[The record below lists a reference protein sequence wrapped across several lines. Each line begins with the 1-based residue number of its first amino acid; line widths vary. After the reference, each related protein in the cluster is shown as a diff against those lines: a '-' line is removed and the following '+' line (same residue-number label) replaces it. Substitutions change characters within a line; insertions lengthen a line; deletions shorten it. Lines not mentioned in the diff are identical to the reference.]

1 MWYLWWFYCIVT
13 QFLYT
18 SSNYLPFSVLFVE
31 EKSIFTYVI
40 LTKMQFKDDLLSFL
54 SGGLKLL
61 RLHCIATLIWS
72 ICSWFG
78 GDYIRCMTLKL
89 YQSTTATPYTSWQE
103 LGLSLL
109 IYKKENSKLITMC
122 QYFAKEILLSLVEA
136 HSLSN

>member
-13 QFLYT
+13 QFIYT

-61 RLHCIATLIWS
+61 RHHCIATVTWS
-72 ICSWFG
+72 IYSCFG
-78 GDYIRCMTLKL
+78 GDYIMTLKP

-109 IYKKENSKLITMC
+109 IYKKDNLKLITMC
-122 QYFAKEILLSLVEA
+122 QYFAKEILLSLDEA